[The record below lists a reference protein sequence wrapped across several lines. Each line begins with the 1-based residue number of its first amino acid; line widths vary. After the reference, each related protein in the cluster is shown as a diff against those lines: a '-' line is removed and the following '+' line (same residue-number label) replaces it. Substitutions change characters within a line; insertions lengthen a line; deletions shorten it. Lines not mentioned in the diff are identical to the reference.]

1 MFIETT
7 RRLLVGTVKAVS
19 MNPVLF
25 VKVCGAWT
33 VLLALVSIVSELM
46 TDTSASD
53 TTSFQP
59 ADIPYLVGGMISTAS
74 ISVAWI
80 RGVLLN
86 EPVSGVYFKI
96 KIREVI
102 FFFWSLVIFLIL
114 GAILLFCVFFI
125 IIIPDFVATFLYF
138 YFGSWVIQVYYYVSI
153 GVIVAIVLFLY
164 AALSLILPA
173 KALDE
178 DLTLQQ
184 AFYESRG
191 LRLPMIVSF
200 LVVGGVLLC
209 VYYLIDFLV
218 PAESARSVL
227 GAIKTFVLEAVANLG
242 LVLHTGILTGGYY
255 ILRERQMPSG
265 GGPQLPETPES

>member
-33 VLLALVSIVSELM
+33 VLLAVLSIVSGSVTNM
-46 TDTSASD
+46 SAGH

-59 ADIPYLVGGMISTAS
+59 ADIPYLVGGMISAAS

-80 RGVLLN
+80 RGVLLKTS
-86 EPVSGVYFKI
+86 VSSINLRFQT
-96 KIREVI
+96 REAI
-102 FFFWSLVIFLIL
+102 FFFWTIIIILIL
-114 GAILLFCVFFI
+114 GAFVFLFAILDLILSFFVANLLFFVGSGAFQVFSY
-125 IIIPDFVATFLYF
+125 VA
-138 YFGSWVIQVYYYVSI
+138 VAA
-153 GVIVAIVLFLY
+153 IVAFVSFLY

-178 DLTLQQ
+178 DLTLKQ

-191 LRLPMIVSF
+191 LRLPMIVSY

-242 LVLHTGILTGGYY
+242 LVLYTGILTGGYY

-265 GGPQLPETPES
+265 GGPQAPETPES